1 VVYPFPDAT
10 QYTAEQERA
19 MNMASVQPW
28 EIVAQNSTSGWQA
41 TFETIKPEVQAQM
54 MGDNSAAIGRKA
66 EEDTWYESVR
76 KGLSNF
82 VTGNPTEEQK
92 AANNA
97 AVDAEYQKGETNIVG
112 KAVGGAIV
120 NSVSDA
126 WQKWGNETLVRVGVA
141 VLALLVIYLALRKMV

>member
-1 VVYPFPDAT
+1 MVYPFPDAT
-10 QYTAEQERA
+10 QYTAEQENA

-28 EIVAQNSTSGWQA
+28 EIAAQNSTSGWKA
-41 TFETIKPEVQAQM
+41 SFETIKPEVQAQM
-54 MGDNSAAIGRKA
+54 QGDVSGAVAAKA
-66 EEDTWYESVR
+66 EKDTWYESVR
-76 KGLSNF
+76 KSLGNF

-97 AVDAEYQKGETNIVG
+97 AVDKEFQAGETNIVG

-141 VLALLVIYLALRKMV
+141 MLALLVIYLALRKMV